1 MPASLRSV
9 PSALSVLTLALIACG
24 PSPEA
29 SKAQPTAESVKST
42 TPEAAP
48 ATPTPAPSG
57 GPAFSSNAAASSVPD
72 PAWFSPA
79 LLPGARVTQKGRS
92 PSDDQGRFTA
102 QILFAFPSGASLK
115 DCTDPLAAELAKI
128 VPTVQREE
136 KDGRVTLSGDN
147 EGQHVMFICGDAKGT
162 LTAFVSY
169 RWTQPPPAAQ

>member
-9 PSALSVLTLALIACG
+9 PGALSVLTLALVACG

-29 SKAQPTAESVKST
+29 SKAKPTAESVKSA

-48 ATPTPAPSG
+48 AAPTPSG
-57 GPAFSSNAAASSVPD
+57 GPAFSSNAPVSTVPD

-79 LLPGARVTQKGRS
+79 LLPGASVTKKGRS
-92 PSDDQGRFTA
+92 PTDDQGRFTA

-115 DCTDPLAAELAKI
+115 DCTDPLAAALAKI

-136 KDGRVTLSGDN
+136 KDGRVTLSGDTAD
-147 EGQHVMFICGDAKGT
+147 QHVMFICGDANGT